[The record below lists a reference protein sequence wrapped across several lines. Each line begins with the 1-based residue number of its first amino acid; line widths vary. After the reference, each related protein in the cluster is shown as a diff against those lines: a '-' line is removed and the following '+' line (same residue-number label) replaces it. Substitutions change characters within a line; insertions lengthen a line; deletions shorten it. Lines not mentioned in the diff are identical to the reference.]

1 MHGIQKGWATW
12 PNKTLLELRVDEDGA
27 VKEGATGRS
36 IGVLPMTEV
45 AEEAGAMIASSASR
59 KVMTVPANKGL
70 AG

>member
-1 MHGIQKGWATW
+1 M
-12 PNKTLLELRVDEDGA
+12 
-27 VKEGATGRS
+27 GRS

-45 AEEAGAMIASSASR
+45 AEEAGAMITSSASR